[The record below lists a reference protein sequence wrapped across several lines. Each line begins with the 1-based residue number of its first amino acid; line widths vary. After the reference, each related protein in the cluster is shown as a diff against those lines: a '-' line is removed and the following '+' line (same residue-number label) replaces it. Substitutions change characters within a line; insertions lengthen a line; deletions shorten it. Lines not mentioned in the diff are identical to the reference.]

1 MSGSEKYRPKGF
13 RPHALARNKIGPH
26 APLSTGKE
34 VAAARSSLDRQKIA
48 QVLPCQQF
56 TNARADIP
64 AEILARGLSCVSQTW
79 QLTREESPWRE
90 FARIPGNLRDLSK
103 G

>member
-1 MSGSEKYRPKGF
+1 VTTTD
-13 RPHALARNKIGPH
+13 ALFA
-26 APLSTGKE
+26 GK
-34 VAAARSSLDRQKIA
+34 VQRKVSNGVAQLAAARSSLDRQKIA